1 MTETD
6 DQYKRALAD
15 RGDVDGS
22 GVVDVSDIAKVA
34 AHIKG
39 VKAIDKYSLNAA
51 DVNNDGDVNV
61 TDIALQAAHIKGIK
75 AIDTPK

>member
-1 MTETD
+1 M
-6 DQYKRALAD
+6 
-15 RGDVDGS
+15 
-22 GVVDVSDIAKVA
+22 
-34 AHIKG
+34 
-39 VKAIDKYSLNAA
+39 KAIDKYSMNAA